1 MDQKSVYDSFR
12 YWQSPKTSLNSFIL
26 AGGSVSYVDY
36 EWGPWSSCNPDGY
49 RARSELCEDTIC
61 AVEYEACVY
70 YGKLYTYKNS
80 IYKKRASIVFQSL
93 GGPEIS
99 SLALALKRNC
109 TEALIKFS
117 VFQSP
122 IGVLGHPA
130 QIFVEMATR
139 HDFGTAKAIHFAAHF

>member
-1 MDQKSVYDSFR
+1 M
-12 YWQSPKTSLNSFIL
+12 
-26 AGGSVSYVDY
+26 DY

-80 IYKKRASIVFQSL
+80 IYKK
-93 GGPEIS
+93 
-99 SLALALKRNC
+99 
-109 TEALIKFS
+109 ALINFS